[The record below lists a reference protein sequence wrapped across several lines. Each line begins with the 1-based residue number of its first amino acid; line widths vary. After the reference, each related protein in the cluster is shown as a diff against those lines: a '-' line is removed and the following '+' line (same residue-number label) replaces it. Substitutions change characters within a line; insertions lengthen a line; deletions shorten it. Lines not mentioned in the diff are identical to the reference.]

1 MTPQKHA
8 RGELFDHPW
17 LLDAQGT
24 PTRDPAV
31 LEHSEPR
38 GSMQFL
44 GGVES
49 GPKGFGLALMVEALS
64 QGLSGDKAARSHA
77 QARADGLALD
87 AAVWAGLQPWA
98 EKLAVALP
106 PAM

>member
-1 MTPQKHA
+1 MTRQKHA

-17 LLDAQGT
+17 LLDALGT

-49 GPKGFGLALMVEALS
+49 GHKGFGLELMVEALS
-64 QGLSGDKAARSHA
+64 QGLSGDNAAR
-77 QARADGLALD
+77 GLVLD